1 MTRNVLAGLV
11 VAMIM
16 VALATVAMDLPAF
29 GEVNAPAQNDVYSRY
44 VETATRDTGSVN
56 SVTAVVFD
64 YRGYDTL
71 GEATVLFSAAA
82 AAASVLA
89 GKVAD
94 DHHDGAGRGDRKQTA
109 SRREGDSGA
118 EEDGADG

>member
-1 MTRNVLAGLV
+1 MTRNLLAGLV

-29 GEVNAPAQNDVYSRY
+29 GDVNAPAQNDVYSRY
-44 VETATRDTGSVN
+44 VQTAAADTGSVN

-94 DHHDGAGRGDRKQTA
+94 DHHDGVGRSGRKHKVT
-109 SRREGDSGA
+109 SRGGDSGA
-118 EEDGADG
+118 EEDGTLG